1 MWRCLLTGWMLW
13 GQDTLYLTL
22 KDAEKQ
28 LLQKNLLLIAQQLQI
43 ESDRALVWQARLWP
57 NPQLSLTEM
66 DVFTQAEAPLPPF
79 LAYPRINQVV
89 ASFSQVIL
97 TARKRLKGIA
107 LAEAVVASQEAAFA
121 ELLRQLRYA
130 LHTAFYGLQR
140 DRILLDILRQQASP
154 LRQLADRYRTLS
166 AQGLVPLAEYL
177 RLENLYFQIQSELH
191 AARQRWEEGQ
201 HTLRTL
207 LRSEPLTAI
216 FWVDTVGFF
225 QLPGS
230 LPPNLDTLLVGVQW
244 RGDVRLA
251 AAERHLQE
259 ANLAVVRAAAYPD
272 LLVGA
277 NFDRLGGYRLNQWGL
292 GVSLTLPLF
301 NRNQGRVQA
310 VRYALEAAQARYE
323 QALRQAQSEVLQA
336 WRQLQALYNQAREMP
351 PDLLSQYQ
359 RAENTYRENLLA
371 GRIGFLTYVDF
382 FQSYRE
388 LAKNLVQTFYLMR
401 QTENE
406 LRHAAGL

>member
-1 MWRCLLTGWMLW
+1 MWRYLLASWMLW

-22 KDAEKQ
+22 KEAEKR

-107 LAEAVVASQEAAFA
+107 LAEAVVASQEAAFT

-130 LHTAFYGLQR
+130 LYTAFYGLQR
-140 DRILLDILRQQASP
+140 DRILLDILRQQAYP
-154 LRQLADRYRTLS
+154 LRQLVDRYRELS

-177 RLENLYFQIQSELH
+177 RLENLYMQIQGELRTV
-191 AARQRWEEGQ
+191 RQRWEEGQ

-216 FWVDTVGFF
+216 FWVDTTGFF
-225 QLPGS
+225 GCLAPS
-230 LPPNLDTLLVGVQW
+230 PPIWTPYW
-244 RGDVRLA
+244 
-251 AAERHLQE
+251 QE
-259 ANLAVVRAAAYPD
+259 CTS
-272 LLVGA
+272 
-277 NFDRLGGYRLNQWGL
+277 GGMC
-292 GVSLTLPLF
+292 
-301 NRNQGRVQA
+301 A
-310 VRYALEAAQARYE
+310 
-323 QALRQAQSEVLQA
+323 
-336 WRQLQALYNQAREMP
+336 
-351 PDLLSQYQ
+351 
-359 RAENTYRENLLA
+359 
-371 GRIGFLTYVDF
+371 
-382 FQSYRE
+382 
-388 LAKNLVQTFYLMR
+388 
-401 QTENE
+401 
-406 LRHAAGL
+406 